1 MLIGTIV
8 DKNIEYSIEE
18 DIYNIKIEN
27 DNQTLEIEVDKE
39 TYDKYE
45 VGDTFDKNDSNT
57 YFTTKELKKYE
68 AENEKFKENM
78 DSIFMIV
85 SFILS
90 IPVFI
95 LLIMAIKEETKPE

>member
-1 MLIGTIV
+1 MN
-8 DKNIEYSIEE
+8 KNIEYSIDEN
-18 DIYNIKIEN
+18 IYHIKIEN
-27 DNQTLEIEVDKE
+27 DNQTLEIEVNKE

-45 VGDTFDKNDSNT
+45 IGDTFNKNDSNT